1 MEKIKPFEELT
12 IQDNF
17 LFERVMRNKRLCKK
31 LIETILGIRVKEIT
45 YPSFEKAI
53 NIRLLSRGIRLDV
66 YVEDDKGH
74 IYNIEM
80 QCSYEKE
87 LILARRARYYEALID
102 NENLEKGQSFAELN
116 QTYVIFI
123 CNFDPFHKGK
133 AKYTFSP
140 CCNEVAGLQLK
151 KGQQEIILN
160 STAANTAQDPSL
172 AAFLRYV
179 DGKAEGIRDEFTREV
194 DREVTKVKRIDKV
207 RREYMLLSD
216 ELKRFREAGL
226 EEGRKE
232 GLEEGRREGREE
244 GNKEGRKEGRVE
256 GHISVIETMI
266 AEGFSDDQIIRAT
279 KCTPAELRAC
289 HERLRN
295 KEE

>member
-1 MEKIKPFEELT
+1 
-12 IQDNF
+12 
-17 LFERVMRNKRLCKK
+17 
-31 LIETILGIRVKEIT
+31 
-45 YPSFEKAI
+45 
-53 NIRLLSRGIRLDV
+53 
-66 YVEDDKGH
+66 
-74 IYNIEM
+74 
-80 QCSYEKE
+80 
-87 LILARRARYYEALID
+87 
-102 NENLEKGQSFAELN
+102 
-116 QTYVIFI
+116 
-123 CNFDPFHKGK
+123 
-133 AKYTFSP
+133 
-140 CCNEVAGLQLK
+140 
-151 KGQQEIILN
+151 
-160 STAANTAQDPSL
+160 
-172 AAFLRYV
+172 
-179 DGKAEGIRDEFTREV
+179 
-194 DREVTKVKRIDKV
+194 
-207 RREYMLLSD
+207 MLLSD